1 MENGRA
7 ETRWLTADEQAQ
19 WRSLLALVML
29 LPPALDLQLKRDA
42 GINGFEYHVM
52 SSLSAAPDRCRSMSE
67 LAALAQS
74 SLSRLS
80 HAVSRLEKAGWVV
93 RRTTDGG
100 RRVEARL
107 TDAGQAKMAE
117 TAPGHVQEARRLV
130 IDALT
135 REQLQALGATAR
147 AIVAGIDE
155 QVCRVLVRGPGPEA
169 TADEC
174 AAATDAYTGAVVCDG
189 DVACGSSVE
198 CTGEDEPVRAG

>member
-1 MENGRA
+1 MDNGRL

-52 SSLSAAPDRCRSMSE
+52 SSLSAAPDRGRSMSE
-67 LAALAQS
+67 LAPLAQG

-93 RRTTDGG
+93 RRTSDGG

-107 TDAGQAKMAE
+107 TDA
-117 TAPGHVQEARRLV
+117 
-130 IDALT
+130 
-135 REQLQALGATAR
+135 
-147 AIVAGIDE
+147 
-155 QVCRVLVRGPGPEA
+155 
-169 TADEC
+169 
-174 AAATDAYTGAVVCDG
+174 
-189 DVACGSSVE
+189 
-198 CTGEDEPVRAG
+198 